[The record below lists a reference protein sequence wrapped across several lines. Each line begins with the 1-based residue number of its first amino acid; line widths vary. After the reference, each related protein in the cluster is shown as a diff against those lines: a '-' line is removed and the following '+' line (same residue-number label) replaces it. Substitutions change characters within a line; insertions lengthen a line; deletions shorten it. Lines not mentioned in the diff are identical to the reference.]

1 MSPFLFYIY
10 WYYNWLFLI
19 IKLLKMK
26 NLSKEELLSRM
37 EAINRSNALIYFD
50 LDGKILG
57 VNAIFLKAMGYGE
70 DEHAEVVGKHHSIFV
85 CDDYAR
91 SAEYEKF
98 WDILRSGKYY
108 KGEFERRKRDGSL
121 INLQATYNPIFDETG
136 KITKIMKVATD
147 ITAIV
152 NSKKQ
157 VDAINKSTA
166 TITFDMKGFIL
177 DANGIFLETMG
188 LKSNE
193 KNQVIGK
200 HHSIFVNY
208 EYSKSDE
215 YAKFWQNLNNGKF
228 VDGIFERKRVDG
240 STIYLQASYNPVFDS
255 KGNVTEVIKIATD
268 VTESVNNKK
277 EIDLL
282 SKNLQVELDNSKKL
296 KDAIEIEKNAAL
308 NDLDVV
314 MKKSQSELI
323 KIIVKVAL
331 SVIIGV
337 GVVTTIL
344 YWMAMLTGKDTQII
358 GSTWSN
364 MFSVLLTNAFSIVGT
379 IMGIK
384 YATQDDK
391 NKK

>member
-1 MSPFLFYIY
+1 
-10 WYYNWLFLI
+10 
-19 IKLLKMK
+19 MK

-50 LDGKILG
+50 LTGKILG

-70 DEHAEVVGKHHSIFV
+70 DEHAEIVGKHHSIFV
-85 CDDYAR
+85 CEDYAR

-136 KITKIMKVATD
+136 TITKVMKVATD

-152 NSKKQ
+152 DSKKQ
-157 VDAINKSTA
+157 IDAINKSTA

-177 DANGIFLETMG
+177 DANEIFLETMG
-188 LKSNE
+188 FKPNE
-193 KNQVIGK
+193 KNQVVGK
-200 HHSIFVNY
+200 HHSIFVSY
-208 EYSKSDE
+208 EYSKSDD
-215 YAKFWQNLNNGKF
+215 YTKFWQNLNKGKF
-228 VDGIFERKRVDG
+228 IDGIFERKKVDG

-255 KGNVTEVIKIATD
+255 KGNVTNIIKIATD

-277 EIDLL
+277 EIDTL
-282 SKNLQVELDNSKKL
+282 SKNLQLELKQSEKL
-296 KDAIEIEKNAAL
+296 KDELEKERNAAL
-308 NDLDVV
+308 EDLDATL
-314 MKKSQSELI
+314 KKSQNELI
-323 KIIVKVAL
+323 KTIVKSAL
-331 SVIIGV
+331 FVIMSVGFI
-337 GVVTTIL
+337 TTIMYSFAIL
-344 YWMAMLTGKDTQII
+344 SNKDTQII

-391 NKK
+391 KDKIK